1 MSKKVTTLYL
11 HKELVEEAKK
21 RGINLSELFND
32 FLKEYLADEELRKL
46 EEIEKKIEELEREL
60 AKLRAMREAI
70 LRRREQKL
78 KRKGLI
84 DRAMSLVKQ
93 LIELNE
99 RAKAVRTIAEAE
111 TIKKEA
117 KKLSA
122 QLKSELGLVDG
133 DEKTISLFRA
143 INKGDISAARKI
155 VEEVVK

>member
-1 MSKKVTTLYL
+1 MSKKITTLYL
-11 HKELVEEAKK
+11 DKALVEEAKK
-21 RGINLSELFND
+21 RRINLSELFNE
-32 FLKEYLADEELRKL
+32 FLAEYLADDELKKL
-46 EEIEKKIEELEREL
+46 EEIEREMEELERRL

-78 KRKGLI
+78 KRRGMI
-84 DRAMSLVKQ
+84 DRAMNLVKR

-99 RAKAVRTIAEAE
+99 RAKVVRTIAEAE
-111 TIKKEA
+111 TISKET